1 MKARLYA
8 AGLMA
13 AIIATPSLATELT
26 TFDQKI
32 SYSVGYKVGR
42 SLKAGQGE
50 LNLDLD
56 IVKEAIT
63 DVMTDAPLKLTEEQ
77 MKETFKELQEQ
88 RQAHAKEGK

>member
-13 AIIATPSLATELT
+13 AVIAMPSLATELT

-56 IVKEAIT
+56 IVKEFLSFRI
-63 DVMTDAPLKLTEEQ
+63 DIPDSLT
-77 MKETFKELQEQ
+77 KKV
-88 RQAHAKEGK
+88 